1 MGQLILDIGEKKI
14 KLPKELEEVKD
25 NGFLSTQ
32 FSLKEIKKMI
42 SEDFLTKKI
51 HIDYAEIIRQT

>member
-1 MGQLILDIGEKKI
+1 MGQLILNISKKKI

-42 SEDFLTKKI
+42 SEDFLTKKT